1 MLVDVQEHGGVQR
14 FRNALF
20 SSLSLKPYVVQGEEW
35 RAIVANYAEFY
46 ARSAADWEKPTARM
60 RELAQTPAGLPAG
73 ERWAPRARCACV
85 FCARLH
91 WSEELYWEFLA
102 GDGCFMKNPGSVA
115 KLLSWEVY
123 HEHWPD
129 IPAEELRASAVR
141 LRIGST
147 DTFQLVLMHKR
158 RVSEA
163 QASGERPVLVC
174 EDCKGAFALRQP
186 RVCRFAAANHLW
198 LGRNDPLFRSANLS
212 HQMLLALARVVTT
225 KVVLR
230 PEGYDKQ
237 RSGDGPTWDFLFHQ
251 TGMVGSAILFGNA
264 SCKEAMERFP
274 PTSVKDAFAVTFLA
288 AKRDAAKEQS
298 PGESVPGLST
308 PAARGV
314 APTACVT
321 GQTPAP
327 GVPDDGGGQWRS
339 EGLVGDSAKQ
349 QDAARRAVR
358 GIARLKV
365 NRAEFDSQ
373 AQALRATNV
382 VYKNT
387 TYDAAL
393 VAQWCPEPLTPQVP
407 PVVLDSVVAV
417 PLDESPGEIV
427 AAGPA
432 DATAAGAQDLEDRD
446 VQACKESR
454 YVSAFSEEDI
464 PGAAASAGV
473 LEVTSLIRQLED
485 LDATAQRSVAKETE
499 HAIESGSALL
509 DEAGR
514 ERVLRLCE
522 SVRNHA
528 ARLSR
533 PERELQLQQDLARA
547 ALGEPAGAWH
557 AGAEATMANLEV
569 PRSTAPLS
577 LFDWKVWAQARPSL
591 WRYGDAGHLAPKRTG
606 TYPQLLAHE
615 WVTCLCVPEEMED
628 DLESDTE
635 PHRVRRHDNE
645 PEVNR
650 FAADWVSLHMFA
662 TLHYLTERHQSA
674 FAFLK
679 MGA

>member
-1 MLVDVQEHGGVQR
+1 MRAMMAKRGKSNSER
-14 FRNALF
+14 AT
-20 SSLSLKPYVVQGEEW
+20 VV
-35 RAIVANYAEFY
+35 
-46 ARSAADWEKPTARM
+46 M
-60 RELAQTPAGLPAG
+60 
-73 ERWAPRARCACV
+73 
-85 FCARLH
+85 
-91 WSEELYWEFLA
+91 
-102 GDGCFMKNPGSVA
+102 
-115 KLLSWEVY
+115 
-123 HEHWPD
+123 
-129 IPAEELRASAVR
+129 
-141 LRIGST
+141 
-147 DTFQLVLMHKR
+147 
-158 RVSEA
+158 
-163 QASGERPVLVC
+163 
-174 EDCKGAFALRQP
+174 
-186 RVCRFAAANHLW
+186 
-198 LGRNDPLFRSANLS
+198 
-212 HQMLLALARVVTT
+212 
-225 KVVLR
+225 R
-230 PEGYDKQ
+230 PESYDKQ

-327 GVPDDGGGQWRS
+327 GVPDDGGKQWRS

-393 VAQWCPEPLTPQVP
+393 VAQWCPDPLTPQVP

-591 WRYGDAGHLAPKRTG
+591 WRYGDAGHLDPKRTG

-615 WVTCLCVPEEMED
+615 WVTCLCMREEMEY

-635 PHRVRRHDNE
+635 PHRVRQHDNE
-645 PEVNR
+645 HEVNR